1 MKNYGKLTLIP
12 TPIAEGLPLEPVAH
26 ALILK
31 AITDHP
37 ESTIIVCEDA
47 KPARRQWLSF
57 GFPRE
62 WIEKFH
68 YLNEHTANE
77 KSLELL
83 KLLKSGNHVFV
94 MSDGGLPA
102 FCDPGTK
109 LVDLCHREGIKV
121 SMSPFPHSIS
131 QALALS
137 GYEGGKFH
145 FYGFLPKDQTERNR
159 QWADLS
165 RQKYVKI
172 LMDTPY
178 RLKKILEEAR
188 EHNISELFLATN
200 LNAANEEL
208 YRGHPDKI
216 LKLLKE
222 EKAEFIVVIP

>member
-1 MKNYGKLTLIP
+1 MKNHGKLTLIP
-12 TPIAEGLPLEPVAH
+12 TPIAEGLPLEPVAKE
-26 ALILK
+26 LILK
-31 AITDHP
+31 SIENNPAT
-37 ESTIIVCEDA
+37 TIIVVEDP

-83 KLLKSGNHVFV
+83 ELLKKGNQVFI

-109 LVDLCHREGIKV
+109 LVDLCHRHGIQV

-137 GYEGGKFH
+137 GYDGARFH

-159 QWADLS
+159 LWSELS

-178 RLKKILEEAR
+178 RMKKILEEAK
-188 EHNISELFLATN
+188 EHGISEVFLATN
-200 LNAANEEL
+200 LNAENEQL
-208 YRGHPDKI
+208 YRSSPDKI
-216 LKLLKE
+216 TKLLRE
-222 EKAEFIVVIP
+222 EKAEFILIIP